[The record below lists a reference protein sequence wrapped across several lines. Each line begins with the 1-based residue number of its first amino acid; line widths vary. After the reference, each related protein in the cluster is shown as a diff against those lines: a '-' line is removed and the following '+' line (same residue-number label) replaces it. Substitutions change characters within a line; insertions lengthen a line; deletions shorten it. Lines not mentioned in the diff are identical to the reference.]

1 MNYAILDIG
10 SNTIK
15 MTIFSEEGEILLRKS
30 TPAGLISY
38 VKNGILT
45 EDGITLLADIMLQY
59 DKIARDTGAERLY
72 PFATASLRAAS
83 NHQEVIAE
91 IEKRTSYKIDLVSGE
106 EEAALSYYGVCKT
119 LPDSKGPMILLDIG
133 GGSLEIVAPHHRL
146 ATSLPVGA
154 LAMYVKFVKNILPTK
169 EELEEIYRH
178 TKTLAQ
184 NAGITKKSEDVCA
197 TGGSLRAFCRFHAHV
212 FKKTFSNDENYT
224 VTREE
229 IVQLLTRVAD
239 MDLETKLTV
248 IRLLPERT
256 HTFAT
261 ALTAILAILDTLGA
275 SCLTVVAGGAREGYF
290 MKIKQKE
297 R

>member
-30 TPAGLISY
+30 TAAGLISY

-83 NHQEVIAE
+83 NHQEVIDE

-133 GGSLEIVAPHHRL
+133 GGSLEIVAPHHHL

-178 TKTLAQ
+178 TQTLAQ

-212 FKKTFSNDENYT
+212 FKKTFSNDANYT